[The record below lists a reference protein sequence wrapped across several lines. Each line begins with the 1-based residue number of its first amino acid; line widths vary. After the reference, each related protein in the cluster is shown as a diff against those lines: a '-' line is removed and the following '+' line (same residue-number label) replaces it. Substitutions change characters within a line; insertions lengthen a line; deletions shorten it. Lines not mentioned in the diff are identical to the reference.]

1 MTASPHDRRVRFLT
15 LTDPGS
21 ALLKDA
27 VPSMLQA
34 QAHAQG
40 QAQAQAQAQAR
51 ILAPLSKNDR
61 AIFMRMRQVLV
72 DANNAV
78 SCALS
83 DAT

>member
-27 VPSMLQA
+27 VPSML
-34 QAHAQG
+34 

-78 SCALS
+78 SCAPS

>member
-1 MTASPHDRRVRFLT
+1 MTASPHDRRVRLLT

-27 VPSMLQA
+27 VPSML
-34 QAHAQG
+34 
-40 QAQAQAQAQAR
+40 QAQAQAQAR

-78 SCALS
+78 SCAPS